1 MRALAYT
8 LNITSMRVLL
18 KLFFFVFFFT
28 SLPCFSSGYSSISK
42 AFNIFTNLHEGEM
55 GFRSLLIHPGGRM
68 AGLNGAF
75 TALANDITFFETN
88 PAGSATLRQTELAFF
103 HNAWIA
109 DSHLDTL
116 SYSMRTGNLGYGAS
130 LRCFYIPFTEY
141 DSYGEKVSSGY
152 YSETFT
158 SFNIAYNFFNGYKFK
173 GLSVGSNIKFGVVS
187 FPPFQGQIGENEQ
200 TNLKIKKQNAL
211 EQMSF
216 AVLIDF
222 GIQFRGNFYK
232 NFDSKEPN
240 IFFGLALKNLGPPI
254 KGDVAPSAF
263 SLGFA
268 YQPFKIFTFSLDFS
282 CPMNILNIKHSEK
295 PFGSLGLMFNITKY
309 FNLLTGFGIR
319 GGNPRFTLGGEV
331 NLSNM
336 QISAN
341 YTLDL
346 TSQTTALNHVIVG
359 IKIYFGDMG
368 RGAVEDRLEAMYT
381 EGLHLYNEKK
391 YQQAINVWEEILKIN
406 RYFEPAKIGIKSAK
420 NMQRLQT
427 ELLKLEQFEW

>member
-1 MRALAYT
+1 MK
-8 LNITSMRVLL
+8 VLS
-18 KLFFFVFFFT
+18 KLLFIIFFSI
-28 SLPCFSSGYSSISK
+28 SLPVFSSGYSSISK
-42 AFNIFTNLHEGEM
+42 AFDIFTNLHEGEV
-55 GFRSLLIHPGGRM
+55 GFRSLLIHSGGRM
-68 AGLNGAF
+68 AALNGAF

-141 DSYGEKVSSGY
+141 DSYGDKVSSGY

-173 GLSVGSNIKFGVVS
+173 GLSLGSSLKFGIVS
-187 FPPFQGQIGENEQ
+187 FPPFQGQIDENEK
-200 TNLKIKKQNAL
+200 TILKIRKQNASS
-211 EQMSF
+211 QMSF
-216 AVLIDF
+216 AVLLDI
-222 GIQFRGNFYK
+222 GMQFRGNFHK

-240 IFFGLALKNLGPPI
+240 IFFGITIKNLGPPI
-254 KGDVAPSAF
+254 KGDIAPTSF

-268 YQPFKIFTFSLDFS
+268 YQPFKIFTFSFDLS

-309 FNLLTGFGIR
+309 FNLLSGFGIR
-319 GGNPRFTLGGEV
+319 GGNPRFTFGGEV
-331 NLSNM
+331 NFSNI

-346 TSQTTALNHVIVG
+346 TSQTTALNHGVVG
-359 IKIYFGDMG
+359 IKILLGDRG
-368 RGAVEDRLEAMYT
+368 RGEIEDKLESMYI
-381 EGLHLYNEKK
+381 EGLHLYKDKK
-391 YQQAINVWEEILKIN
+391 YKEAITIWEEILKIN
-406 RYFEPAKIGIKSAK
+406 RYFEPAKSGIKSAK
-420 NMQRLQT
+420 NMQLLQT